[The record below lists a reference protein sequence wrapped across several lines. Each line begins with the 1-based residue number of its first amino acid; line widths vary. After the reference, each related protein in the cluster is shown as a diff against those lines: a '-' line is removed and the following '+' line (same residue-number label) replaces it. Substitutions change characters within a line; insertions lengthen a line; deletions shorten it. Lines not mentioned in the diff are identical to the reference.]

1 MKMYQNRLSEGS
13 NSICCYPKI
22 SQIKKY
28 IKSALHIRSLSQS
41 ETKNP
46 ISTETVYDETNN
58 WLFVIQLKYNQ
69 WGTFVVDTTVIDAS
83 KQGKSIEVEAYLNI
97 INKSLDWWRQ
107 QKIIYHKVFP
117 VSEFSPSLAYKYGRE
132 SNRKGM
138 IK

>member
-69 WGTFVVDTTVIDAS
+69 WGTFVVDITVIDAS
-83 KQGKSIEVEAYLNI
+83 KQGKSMEIEVYLSI
-97 INKSLDWWRQ
+97 FSKSLDWWRQ

-117 VSEFSPSLAYKYGRE
+117 VSEFSPSLAYKVHA
-132 SNRKGM
+132 
-138 IK
+138 